1 MSNLLLLVVLCLG
14 LLLWRGMARLR
25 VPIDGFILA
34 LVFVLLA
41 ATLLP
46 CQGEGARWLGLL
58 GKCAVGAL
66 FFLQGARLSGQ
77 TVLNGVTHWRLHLFV
92 GAATFLVFPL
102 FGLGMLAVF
111 PYLLPNSLWLGVL
124 FVCAL
129 PSTVQSSIALTSM
142 ARGNVSAAICAATLS
157 NVIGV
162 ALTPLLFGAMSHL
175 HGRGV
180 DAGAVAQVGMQLLLP
195 FLAGHLL
202 RPWLGAWAERN
213 RKLLSITDRGSI
225 LLIVYTAFSAAVL
238 SGIWQSLPPGTL
250 AVLGLVMAGMLASV
264 LATIVSTGRALGFDR
279 ARTRSRCCSADR
291 RNPWSAACR
300 LQMPWRLARSSGRC
314 CYQSCCIT
322 RCNCWSAPGSP
333 NSTSAPGNGQS
344 EPWRPGVRR
353 RRSFLGAAA
362 LGGKADPG
370 PTPSGAFD
378 AFFVLWN
385 GRRGRCGPSYL
396 PDP

>member
-175 HGRGV
+175 HGRGI

-225 LLIVYTAFSAAVL
+225 LLIVFSAAVL
-238 SGIWQSLPPGTL
+238 SGIWQSLPPATL

-279 ARTRSRCCSADR
+279 ADEVALLFCGSQKSLVSGVPIANALASGAVLGPLLLPIMLYHPMQLLVCT
-291 RNPWSAACR
+291 W
-300 LQMPWRLARSSGRC
+300 LARFYVRAGQRAE
-314 CYQSCCIT
+314 
-322 RCNCWSAPGSP
+322 RAVAP
-333 NSTSAPGNGQS
+333 A
-344 EPWRPGVRR
+344 RPGVR
-353 RRSFLGAAA
+353 SPA
-362 LGGKADPG
+362 
-370 PTPSGAFD
+370 
-378 AFFVLWN
+378 
-385 GRRGRCGPSYL
+385 
-396 PDP
+396 

>member
-1 MSNLLLLVVLCLG
+1 MSNLLLPVVLCLG
-14 LLLWRGMARLR
+14 LLLWRGMATLR

-46 CQGEGARWLGLL
+46 CQNEAARWLGLL

-77 TVLNGVTHWRLHLFV
+77 TVLDGITHWRLHLFV
-92 GAATFLVFPL
+92 AAATFLVFPL
-102 FGLGMLAVF
+102 FGLGLLAVF

-157 NVIGV
+157 NIVGV
-162 ALTPLLFGAMSHL
+162 ALAPLLFGAMSHL
-175 HGRGV
+175 HGRSI
-180 DAGAVAQVGMQLLLP
+180 DAGAILQVGMQLLLP

-213 RKLLSITDRGSI
+213 RKLLSMTDRGSI

-238 SGIWQSLPPGTL
+238 RGIWQSLPPATL
-250 AVLGLVMAGMLASV
+250 AMLALVMAGMLASV
-264 LATIVSTGRALGFDR
+264 LATIISTGRALGFDR
-279 ARTRSRCCSADR
+279 ADEVALLFCGSQKSLVSGVPIANALTSGALASGAIVGPLLLPIMLYHPMQLLVCT
-291 RNPWSAACR
+291 WAAR
-300 LQMPWRLARSSGRC
+300 FYLRA
-314 CYQSCCIT
+314 
-322 RCNCWSAPGSP
+322 
-333 NSTSAPGNGQS
+333 GQQA
-344 EPWRPGVRR
+344 ERAVVPARPGVRT
-353 RRSFLGAAA
+353 A
-362 LGGKADPG
+362 
-370 PTPSGAFD
+370 
-378 AFFVLWN
+378 V
-385 GRRGRCGPSYL
+385 
-396 PDP
+396 

>member
-1 MSNLLLLVVLCLG
+1 MSNLLLLVVVCLG
-14 LLLWRGMARLR
+14 LLLWRGMVRLR

-46 CQGEGARWLGLL
+46 CRGEGARWLSVL

-102 FGLGMLAVF
+102 FGLGLLVVF
-111 PYLLPNSLWLGVL
+111 PHLLPNSLWLGVL

-157 NVIGV
+157 NIVGV
-162 ALTPLLFGAMSHL
+162 ALAPLLFGAMSHL
-175 HGRGV
+175 HGRGI

-238 SGIWQSLPPGTL
+238 SGIWQSLPPASL
-250 AVLGLVMAGMLASV
+250 AVLGLVMAGILVSV

-279 ARTRSRCCSADR
+279 ADEVALLFCGSQKSLVSGVPIANALASGAVLGPLLLPIMLYHPMQLLVCT
-291 RNPWSAACR
+291 W
-300 LQMPWRLARSSGRC
+300 LARSYVHAEQRAEPAVG
-314 CYQSCCIT
+314 
-322 RCNCWSAPGSP
+322 SAS
-333 NSTSAPGNGQS
+333 
-344 EPWRPGVRR
+344 PGVR
-353 RRSFLGAAA
+353 SA
-362 LGGKADPG
+362 
-370 PTPSGAFD
+370 
-378 AFFVLWN
+378 V
-385 GRRGRCGPSYL
+385 
-396 PDP
+396 

>member
-1 MSNLLLLVVLCLG
+1 
-14 LLLWRGMARLR
+14 MARLR

-46 CQGEGARWLGLL
+46 CQGEGARWLSLL

-102 FGLGMLAVF
+102 FGLGLLTVF
-111 PYLLPNSLWLGVL
+111 PYL
-124 FVCAL
+124 CAL

-157 NVIGV
+157 NVVGV
-162 ALTPLLFGAMSHL
+162 ALALLLFGAMSHL
-175 HGRGV
+175 HGGGI
-180 DAGAVAQVGMQLLLP
+180 DAGAVLQVGMQLLP

-225 LLIVYTAFSAAVL
+225 LLIVYTAFSAPVL
-238 SGIWQSLPPGTL
+238 RGIWQSLPPATL
-250 AVLGLVMAGMLASV
+250 AALALVMAGMQASV
-264 LATIVSTGRALGFDR
+264 LATIISTGRALGFDR
-279 ARTRSRCCSADR
+279 ADEVALLFCGSQKSLVSGVPIANALASGAVLGPLLLPIMLYHPMQLLVCTWVARFYLRAGQRAERAVVSA
-291 RNPWSAACR
+291 
-300 LQMPWRLARSSGRC
+300 
-314 CYQSCCIT
+314 
-322 RCNCWSAPGSP
+322 
-333 NSTSAPGNGQS
+333 
-344 EPWRPGVRR
+344 RPGVR
-353 RRSFLGAAA
+353 S
-362 LGGKADPG
+362 P
-370 PTPSGAFD
+370 
-378 AFFVLWN
+378 V
-385 GRRGRCGPSYL
+385 
-396 PDP
+396 